1 MPYFKI
7 ETNRKVPYRVQFT
20 KSASHLL
27 SELLN
32 KPEKYVMISLQDEH
46 EIRFGGSSEP
56 AAFVQ
61 IKSIGLPENCEFLL
75 SAVTNFIVDNLSIP
89 KDRIYIECENL
100 DCNRFAW
107 NGQSFG
113 AKNN

>member
-32 KPEKYVMISLQDEH
+32 KPEKFVMISMHDEH
-46 EIRFGGSSEP
+46 EIRFGGSTEP
-56 AAFVQ
+56 AAYIQ
-61 IKSIGLPENCEFLL
+61 IKSIGLPEDCDEFML
-75 SAVTNFIVDNLSIP
+75 SVTSFIEENLSIP
-89 KDRIYIECENL
+89 RDRIYIECENL

-107 NGQSFG
+107 NGQSF
-113 AKNN
+113 AKRE